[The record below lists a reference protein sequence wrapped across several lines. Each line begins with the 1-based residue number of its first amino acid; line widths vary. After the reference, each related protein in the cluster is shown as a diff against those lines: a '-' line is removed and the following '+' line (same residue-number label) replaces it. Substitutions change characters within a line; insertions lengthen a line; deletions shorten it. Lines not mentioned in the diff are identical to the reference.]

1 MTDDY
6 PEQIK
11 GLRAKLGL
19 TQVALAER
27 LGVSFPTVNRWENG
41 KSRPSQLSWQAIL
54 DLSKDEGDKE
64 RAAGSGGAE
73 PEPPPCTAEPPLLDF
88 TAKPEVV
95 RVLVEGER
103 LSFGHLANPTFAT
116 EISSIDPLP
125 HQRIAVYDRMLP
137 HARLRFL
144 LADDAGAGKTIMTG
158 LYVREMLSR
167 RLLSRVLIV
176 PPAGLV
182 GNWQRELQVL
192 FNLPFRIVTGQ
203 DAKNGNPFAGPGSER
218 VIISVDT
225 LAGERVFARLA
236 EDAVAP
242 YELVVF
248 DEAHKLACDRGNDF
262 RIRKTSRYKLAEALA
277 GVYNGGA
284 SVSLAKD
291 GNRDGC
297 PTKDGN
303 RDGCPTFSLP
313 WHAHHLLLLTA
324 TPHMGKDYPYY
335 ALWRLLEPDVLTTLE
350 AFEHFPTERRQH
362 YFIRRTKEEMV
373 RLDGQ
378 PLYPIRQCDT
388 LGFQLSAG
396 EVGEQRLYDETTE
409 YLRHVYN
416 KAKVLNQSAARLAMG
431 VFQRRLASSTYALLC
446 SFKRRLGKLDQIIE
460 DIQAGRL
467 TIEQLLTLQCRIKED
482 DDVFESKAADEES
495 TTEGVEENE
504 AAEDTL
510 LQGVIAESLAELLA
524 EREQVVALRNLA
536 QHVHDAGVE
545 SKFDRLR
552 EVITDSRYVQEKML
566 IFTEHRDTMDF
577 LVRRLGGMG
586 YAGHIAQIHGGMHFT
601 ERQDQIE
608 RFRLPAAEGGARLMV
623 CTDAAA
629 EGVNLQFCWIM
640 VNYDIPWNPARLEQR
655 MGRIHRY
662 GQKHDPVCIV
672 NLIAPATREGRV
684 LKTLL
689 DKLEKIRK
697 QLKSDKVFD
706 SIGRVFVGVSIK
718 DYMERALRD
727 GAEAVAEELDG
738 QLTKE
743 QVKAIEERERRLY
756 GDGGDV
762 KRELPRLREGIEHET
777 FFRLLPGYV
786 RRFVESAAPQVGIE
800 VDGDLGST
808 FDLVPARKGAAD
820 PLFEAMDAY
829 SPTMSR
835 HLSVQRPDD
844 LPAATG
850 AAPAGRQSCIWMHP
864 GEPVFERFRELVR
877 QRLGRDALRGAV
889 FVDPTADKP
898 YLFHLARLTVVRKAD
913 PECGASVPRANSA
926 TDKTATGTV
935 APPSRLAHEETVVCR
950 LVGVRQTEGADISL
964 CPVEHLL
971 LLRGGEGLPPQ
982 AQRLAVAA
990 TKLRDQANAYLMER
1004 VCRGMAVDRRNQMM
1018 AALPKRESFVER
1030 GFDFQEAELAASRA
1044 KLTPKARDGNKGAAA
1059 ELSRIKDQQ
1068 RELHD
1073 RRDRALAI
1081 IRREPELL
1089 VPGNTDF
1096 IAHALVVPS
1105 AAKADRERL
1114 DANVEQIAMN
1124 LVKAYEEASGAD
1136 VRFVHTPELARAAG
1150 LPENPG
1156 FDILSLRPKR
1166 GASVSPAN
1174 SADGNRDG
1182 CPTFD
1187 RRCIEVKGRASI
1199 GEIEVTDNEWARACN
1214 LRDDYW
1220 LYVAYHCATPTPQ
1233 LVRVQDPFDK
1243 LLVRPFS
1250 KSQTV
1255 PRTIT
1260 ATVESGGVRI
1270 SPQQVTAAGEV

>member
-1 MTDDY
+1 MPAGMTDDY
-6 PEQIK
+6 PEQIRT
-11 GLRAKLGL
+11 LRAKLGL

-41 KSRPSQLSWQAIL
+41 KSRPSPLSWQAIL
-54 DLSKDEGDKE
+54 DLSKDEGGKE
-64 RAAGSGGAE
+64 KAGGPGGAE
-73 PEPPPCTAEPPLLDF
+73 SEPPACASRHADRPPCTAEPPLLDF
-88 TAKPEVV
+88 AAKPEVV

-125 HQRIAVYDRMLP
+125 HQRIAVYDRMLQ

-203 DAKNGNPFAGPGSER
+203 DAKNGNPFTGPGSER

-236 EDAVAP
+236 EAAVAP

-262 RIRKTSRYKLAEALA
+262 RIRRTSRYKLAEALA
-277 GVYNGGA
+277 GAYTGDKGW
-284 SVSLAKD
+284 
-291 GNRDGC
+291 
-297 PTKDGN
+297 
-303 RDGCPTFSLP
+303 SLP

-335 ALWRLLEPDVLTTLE
+335 ALWRLLEPDVLTTFE
-350 AFEHFPTERRQH
+350 AFEHFPAERQQH

-396 EVGEQRLYDETTE
+396 DVGEQRLYDETTE

-460 DIQAGRL
+460 DIQAERL
-467 TIEQLLTLQCRIKED
+467 TIEQLLTLQRRIKED
-482 DDVFESKAADEES
+482 DDVFEAKAADEES

-524 EREQVVALRNLA
+524 EREQVITLRNLA

-552 EVITDSRYVQEKML
+552 EVITDSRYVQERML

-601 ERQDQIE
+601 ERQEQIE

-829 SPTMSR
+829 PPTLSR

-844 LPAATG
+844 
-850 AAPAGRQSCIWMHP
+850 RQSCIWMHP

-898 YLFHLARLTVVRKAD
+898 YLLHLARLTVVRKAD
-913 PECGASVPRANSA
+913 PEIA
-926 TDKTATGTV
+926 D
-935 APPSRLAHEETVVCR
+935 LAHEETVVCR
-950 LVGVRQTEGADISL
+950 LVGVRQTEGADIAV

-990 TKLRDQANAYLMER
+990 TKLREQANAYLMER
-1004 VCRGMAVDRRNQMM
+1004 VCRGMAVERRNQMM
-1018 AALPKRESFVER
+1018 AALPERESFVER

-1059 ELSRIKDQQ
+1059 ESSRIKEQQ

-1124 LVKAYEEASGAD
+1124 LVKAYEEASGAS
-1136 VRFVHTPELARAAG
+1136 VRFG
-1150 LPENPG
+1150 L
-1156 FDILSLRPKR
+1156 R
-1166 GASVSPAN
+1166 
-1174 SADGNRDG
+1174 
-1182 CPTFD
+1182 
-1187 RRCIEVKGRASI
+1187 
-1199 GEIEVTDNEWARACN
+1199 
-1214 LRDDYW
+1214 
-1220 LYVAYHCATPTPQ
+1220 
-1233 LVRVQDPFDK
+1233 
-1243 LLVRPFS
+1243 
-1250 KSQTV
+1250 
-1255 PRTIT
+1255 
-1260 ATVESGGVRI
+1260 
-1270 SPQQVTAAGEV
+1270 

>member
-1 MTDDY
+1 MAAGMTDDY
-6 PEQIK
+6 PEQINR
-11 GLRAKLGL
+11 LRAKLGL

-41 KSRPSQLSWQAIL
+41 KSRPSQLSWQALL
-54 DLSKDEGDKE
+54 DLSQEGED
-64 RAAGSGGAE
+64 RDAAAHGLEVAE
-73 PEPPPCTAEPPLLDF
+73 PEPPPYTAEPPLLDF

-103 LSFGHLANPTFAT
+103 LSFGHLANPAFAT
-116 EISSIDPLP
+116 EISNIDPLP
-125 HQRIAVYDRMLP
+125 HQRIAVYDRMLQ

-182 GNWQRELQVL
+182 GNWQRELQTL

-203 DAKNGNPFAGPGSER
+203 DAKNGNPFSGPNSDR
-218 VIISVDT
+218 VIVSVDT
-225 LAGERVFARLA
+225 LAGEKVFARLA
-236 EDAVAP
+236 EASVEP

-248 DEAHKLACDRGNDF
+248 DEAHKLSCDRGLDF
-262 RIRKTSRYKLAEALA
+262 RVRRTSRYKLAEALA
-277 GVYNGGA
+277 GVYTGDNGW
-284 SVSLAKD
+284 
-291 GNRDGC
+291 N
-297 PTKDGN
+297 
-303 RDGCPTFSLP
+303 LP

-335 ALWRLLEPDVLTTLE
+335 ALWRLLEPDVLTTFE
-350 AFEHFPTERRQH
+350 AFEHFPADRRHH

-378 PLYPIRQCDT
+378 PLYPVRQCDT
-388 LGFQLSAG
+388 LGYQLSPG

-409 YLRHVYN
+409 YLLHVYN
-416 KAKVLNQSAARLAMG
+416 KAKVLNQSAASLAMG

-446 SFKRRLGKLDQIIE
+446 SFERRLGKLDQIIE
-460 DIQAGRL
+460 NIQSGEL
-467 TIEQLLTLQCRIKED
+467 TIEQLLTLQRRINAD
-482 DDVFESKAADEES
+482 DDVLESKAADEES
-495 TTEGVEENE
+495 FREGMEENE
-504 AAEDTL
+504 AGEDTL
-510 LQGVIAESLAELLA
+510 LQGVIAESLAELVA
-524 EREQVVALRNLA
+524 EREQVIALRNLA
-536 QHVHDAGVE
+536 QHVYDAGVE
-545 SKFDRLR
+545 SKFDKLR
-552 EVITDSRYVQEKML
+552 EVLTDSRFANEKML
-566 IFTEHRDTMDF
+566 IFTEHRDTMKF

-586 YAGHIAQIHGGMHFT
+586 YAGHIAQIHGGMHYS
-601 ERQDQIE
+601 ERQEQIE
-608 RFRLPAAEGGARLMV
+608 CFRLSVEKGGARLMV

-672 NLIAPATREGRV
+672 NMIAPATREGRV

-718 DYMERALRD
+718 EYMERALRD
-727 GAEAVAEELDG
+727 GADAVVAELDG
-738 QLTKE
+738 QLTK
-743 QVKAIEERERRLY
+743 QQIKAIEERERRLY

-762 KRELPRLREGIEHET
+762 KKELPRLREGIERET

-786 RRFVESAAPQVGIE
+786 RRFVENAAPQISVE
-800 VDGDLGST
+800 VDGDLGAT

-820 PLFEAMDAY
+820 PLFEAMDTYPADM
-829 SPTMSR
+829 PR
-835 HLSVQRPDD
+835 HLSVLRPDD
-844 LPAATG
+844 RDA
-850 AAPAGRQSCIWMHP
+850 CIWMHP
-864 GEPVFERFRELVR
+864 GEPVFEQFRELVR
-877 QRLGRDALRGAV
+877 QRLGRDALKGAV
-889 FVDPTADKP
+889 FVDPTANKP

-913 PECGASVPRANSA
+913 PEIGE
-926 TDKTATGTV
+926 
-935 APPSRLAHEETVVCR
+935 LAQEETVVCR
-950 LVGVRQTEGADISL
+950 LVGVRQSEGADIAI

-971 LLRGGEGLPPQ
+971 LLRGGEGLPAQ

-990 TKLRDQANAYLMER
+990 TTLREQANAYLMER
-1004 VCRGMAVDRRNQMM
+1004 VCRSMAVDRRARMT
-1018 AALPKRESFVER
+1018 AALPERESFVER
-1030 GFDFQEAELAASRA
+1030 GFDFKEAELAAARA
-1044 KLTPKARDGNKGAAA
+1044 KLTPKAREGNKGAAA
-1059 ELSRIKDQQ
+1059 ELSHIKDQQ
-1068 RELHD
+1068 RDLRA
-1073 RRDRALAI
+1073 RRDQALAI
-1081 IRREPELL
+1081 IRREPELI
-1089 VPGNTDF
+1089 VPGNIDF

-1105 AAKADRERL
+1105 SAKADRERL

-1124 LVKAYEEASGAD
+1124 LVKAYEEASGAT

-1156 FDILSLRPKR
+1156 FDILSLRK
-1166 GASVSPAN
+1166 GKE
-1174 SADGNRDG
+1174 
-1182 CPTFD
+1182 
-1187 RRCIEVKGRASI
+1187 RRCIEVKGRAAI

-1214 LRDDYW
+1214 LRDEYW
-1220 LYVAYHCATPTPQ
+1220 LYVAYHCATPTQQ

-1250 KSQTV
+1250 KSQT
-1255 PRTIT
+1255 IT
-1260 ATVESGGVRI
+1260 ATVETGGVRI
-1270 SPQQVTAAGEV
+1270 SQQQVTEAGEM